1 MKGPGQLRQQRL
13 RCMKV
18 KKCAKS
24 GQHDGNSPPPVASGM
39 SHADDRLTALKGTG
53 FSPYIKPAKSRGL

>member
-1 MKGPGQLRQQRL
+1 MEAERMHLQILNEQQRVVEL
-13 RCMKV
+13 ELEQARYE
-18 KKCAKS
+18 
-24 GQHDGNSPPPVASGM
+24 ASGM

>member
-1 MKGPGQLRQQRL
+1 LVSPLGGDPTSGFLKWMKSIPINTTN
-13 RCMKV
+13 
-18 KKCAKS
+18 AT
-24 GQHDGNSPPPVASGM
+24 NPSGM

>member
-1 MKGPGQLRQQRL
+1 LAPKFHGAVRTTLL
-13 RCMKV
+13 F
-18 KKCAKS
+18 
-24 GQHDGNSPPPVASGM
+24 ASGM

>member
-1 MKGPGQLRQQRL
+1 MGLLGL
-13 RCMKV
+13 
-18 KKCAKS
+18 AT
-24 GQHDGNSPPPVASGM
+24 GDGTIRVWLLALHHRESDLYSSGM